1 MLTRRSLLA
10 SRFAR
15 SLARLNSL
23 KQGAGLTPLALAAEW
38 CHRNTL
44 ELLLADHRTVRSRPA
59 VGAAAGNGNGN
70 GNGNES
76 GEDAQAVYDAALR
89 AVKKP
94 RNARF
99 RGLVR
104 AVILLRRMRL
114 RAAQAVYAPGG
125 AGFTAAAASFQAA
138 AAAQQQVV

>member
-1 MLTRRSLLA
+1 L
-10 SRFAR
+10 R

-104 AVILLRRMRL
+104 AAVSSAACASAPRRRCT
-114 RAAQAVYAPGG
+114 RRHGG
-125 AGFTAAAASFQAA
+125 GFAAAAASFQAA
-138 AAAQQQVV
+138 AAAQQQQQQVA